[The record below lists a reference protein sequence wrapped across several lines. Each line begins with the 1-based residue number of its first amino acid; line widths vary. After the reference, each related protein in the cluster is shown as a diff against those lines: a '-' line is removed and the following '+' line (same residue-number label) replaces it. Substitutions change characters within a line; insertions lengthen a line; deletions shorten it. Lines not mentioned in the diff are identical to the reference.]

1 MLLYGANHNFIY
13 GMSISHIH
21 RVWMMDNQ
29 NEKSPLVQRTLIRA
43 KTEILDAEM
52 PVLSLK
58 DMPLKTRR
66 KEAKK
71 PLFLTRYE

>member
-1 MLLYGANHNFIY
+1 
-13 GMSISHIH
+13 
-21 RVWMMDNQ
+21 MMDNQ